1 MAAISYWLLAI
12 GQQLTANSFS
22 ALLLVG
28 GDLHLD
34 DLVGLRRRLALLD
47 RVDVFH
53 ARGDL
58 APDRVF
64 AVEEGRRREADEE
77 LAVGA
82 VRVVGARHRDGAA
95 NVLFLAELGG
105 ELLSGAAGAGALG
118 IAGLRHEAV
127 DDAVEDDAVV
137 EAVAR
142 QLLDPRDGLRRE
154 IGAHFDDD
162 AAGRHVEVEGVLEIG
177 CAHGASCEE
186 KGGHES
192 ENPYHWDH
200 VPRPPIGGKGA
211 TLADGARE
219 GKAQTAP
226 LTPRPRRGSRA
237 CARWGR
243 AGACGCGS
251 ISASP
256 RRARR
261 RRYRRSPARAS

>member
-82 VRVVGARHRDGAA
+82 VGVVGARHRDGAA
-95 NVLFLAELGG
+95 DVLLLAELGG
-105 ELLSGAAGAGALG
+105 QLLSRAAGAGALG
-118 IAGLRHEAV
+118 IAGLCHEAV
-127 DDAVEDDAVV
+127 DDAVEDDAVI
-137 EAVAR
+137 EATAR
-142 QLLDPRDGLRRE
+142 QLLDPRDGLGRE
-154 IGAHFDDD
+154 IGAQFDDD
-162 AAGRHVEVEGVLEIG
+162 SPGGDVEVESVLEIG

-186 KGGHES
+186 KGGNES
-192 ENPYHWDH
+192 EKPYQWDH
-200 VPRPPIGGKGA
+200 VPCPPMGEK
-211 TLADGARE
+211 
-219 GKAQTAP
+219 
-226 LTPRPRRGSRA
+226 RRDLN
-237 CARWGR
+237 
-243 AGACGCGS
+243 
-251 ISASP
+251 
-256 RRARR
+256 
-261 RRYRRSPARAS
+261 RSPPSW